1 MQDQNFGYGSASPDE
16 RLHTI
21 RQPQAAPVPTASTKN
36 WRNEILL
43 GAVVLGLVLC
53 VGVLFSRGPSAS
65 TPQIDV
71 DTNPAATVPAS
82 TVEGLLDGEALIGVN
97 LEVGNFP
104 MEMGEGDV
112 VRVIVT
118 PAMSDTTEAR
128 ELVPTVRV
136 RSIEAIGEFSGRYAA
151 TLLGAREVATAI
163 ATSGPI
169 HLAIVKK
176 GSAQ

>member
-1 MQDQNFGYGSASPDE
+1 MRLRTEPENDGVCRPRARGHEAFGDFQHAGD
-16 RLHTI
+16 LHGI
-21 RQPQAAPVPTASTKN
+21 GPGRVIHHGRPAMF
-36 WRNEILL
+36 
-43 GAVVLGLVLC
+43 GAVQHRLQ
-53 VGVLFSRGPSAS
+53 A
-65 TPQIDV
+65 
-71 DTNPAATVPAS
+71 
-82 TVEGLLDGEALIGVN
+82 
-97 LEVGNFP
+97 
-104 MEMGEGDV
+104 
-112 VRVIVT
+112 VRV
-118 PAMSDTTEAR
+118 AAGRGLRRQTEAR